1 MVEPK
6 RQINAKKNECKLINR
21 FNPLWFHPRS
31 ASLVISSSSTAL
43 MPCLQAKPQSHK
55 VIRLSMPSIGQS
67 HKEFQILPACG
78 RWRHHQT
85 KLAWEM
91 CRGPKCEALCNFVN
105 LLSQD
110 WTLYGILQVF
120 CSTVFAWNFMKHIF
134 QGFKP
139 CSGSVFQL
147 VFLLRFH
154 AEALAGYQVPEADLP
169 GAFRIEP
176 WKLWKT
182 LARKRKKARAP
193 TTKPMAH
200 KPITFYKPL
209 YDISRIWILHTVA
222 QTLFA
227 GASLEQLAP
236 SRQNSVTRHVVNTSE
251 AGALES
257 ILTVLTPP
265 CLYPR

>member
-200 KPITFYKPL
+200 KPITFYILCMIFREFEYCTLWPKLCLRGHLWSSWHLPN
-209 YDISRIWILHTVA
+209 RILSHVMSWTRVKLMH
-222 QTLFA
+222 
-227 GASLEQLAP
+227 SNP
-236 SRQNSVTRHVVNTSE
+236 S
-251 AGALES
+251 
-257 ILTVLTPP
+257 
-265 CLYPR
+265 